1 MRFQHS
7 SKGKI
12 VYLNHRPNRFNIPH
26 ANPSYIS
33 HTQNPHNH
41 KFNKLGFH
49 PNTDLSIESILNHAE
64 EQGKGRKES
73 QERKERSR

>member
-1 MRFQHS
+1 MRFQH

-12 VYLNHRPNRFNIPH
+12 VYLKHRPNRFNIPH
-26 ANPSYIS
+26 ANPSYMS
-33 HTQNPHNH
+33 HITHKIHNH
-41 KFNKLGFH
+41 KFSKLGFH